1 MEKAQ
6 SFQKT
11 VEKTEYPHAKQW
23 NWTLT
28 LYHIQELAQN
38 VSITDLN
45 LRDKTIKFLEE
56 NIGQNFNNT
65 GSGNDFFGLTPKAQ
79 VTKNRQTGLHDN

>member
-1 MEKAQ
+1 MDQRPK
-6 SFQKT
+6 
-11 VEKTEYPHAKQW
+11 
-23 NWTLT
+23 
-28 LYHIQELAQN
+28 
-38 VSITDLN
+38 
-45 LRDKTIKFLEE
+45 LRPKTIKFLEE